1 MLMFQR
7 SNLDPLEK
15 ETKMLKKK
23 LISALVGVAATV
35 GATVGATT
43 AANAFTLNE
52 YNGAVTMLISGVDQG
67 TLYRASCTSATGCD
81 AAILQAAAGAVGSE
95 DSWGIFKIQS
105 INALVNGSAGAA
117 LWTAGTGGE
126 YLVGTYGGMVDQAA
140 EVQGSS
146 INGITQT
153 TVGTGGFLNL
163 YLTNSLTGYDA
174 AVTAGAASR
183 SGTTVTG
190 VDNAGTTFLTA
201 NFSGT
206 AVLGFDGDSS
216 TSVYSY
222 NSKAGSANGFLDIT
236 GGAYADLFRKNTIL
250 DMSLQKNLVDVGF
263 ATQNLQGA
271 NAPSNWTVGYS
282 GNVNTNVIPE
292 PGSMALAGLGLVG
305 LAALRRRKQQA

>member
-1 MLMFQR
+1 
-7 SNLDPLEK
+7 
-15 ETKMLKKK
+15 MLKKK
-23 LISALVGVAATV
+23 LIAALLSVTATAGITV
-35 GATVGATT
+35 GISTT
-43 AANAFTLNE
+43 ANAFTLNE

-67 TLYRASCTSATGCD
+67 TLYSATCTSAANCD
-81 AAILQAAAGAVGSE
+81 SSILLAAAGAVGSE

-105 INALVNGSAGAA
+105 INALVNGSAGAT

-126 YLVGTYGGMVDQAA
+126 YLVGTYGGLVDQVA
-140 EVQGSS
+140 EVQPSL
-146 INGITQT
+146 INGFTQT

-163 YLTNSLTGYDA
+163 YLTNSLAGYTA

-183 SGTTVTG
+183 TGTTVNG
-190 VDNAGTTFLTA
+190 VDGVGTTFLTA

-206 AVLGFDGDSS
+206 AVQGFNGDSS
-216 TSVYSY
+216 TSTYAY
-222 NSKAGSANGFLDIT
+222 ASKAGSANGFLDIT
-236 GGAYADLFRKNTIL
+236 GGAYADLFRKNTIA
-250 DMSLQKNLVDVGF
+250 DMSLQNLVDVGF

-305 LAALRRRKQQA
+305 VAALRRRKQQA